1 MKLKQFKIENKQQFN
16 KILLMFCTI
25 LIAIVNYS
33 IAIVK
38 ENFYIAIIS
47 IMLIWIMNISWG
59 MANIKRRY
67 IFLGM
72 NLMIFVFILSRP
84 IISTFRM
91 DEWWYFSVETVWKSL
106 NAILISLLAILAGG
120 IVAEKIKLKNENE
133 EIKQYNNKIVKICMY
148 IMLVITFIIYFGTE
162 INKYLMFKNVD
173 YANIY
178 INNGIQYPIIIRV
191 LASLYGYVTIC
202 ILAMFPKKRETII
215 TLILYIISAIP
226 LFLLGSRNDI
236 VLKCVVAV
244 VYYLFRHYY
253 YPNNEKWIGKHLKI
267 TMIILI
273 PIAIIGLG
281 AYNYIRDDK
290 KVENTSPID
299 MFVDFFYKQG
309 TTYDTICQGFEN
321 EEKLKNQEYVIS
333 YTFGDFIDYILHST
347 ISQKIFK
354 TESLG
359 SGNSIKMATESNS
372 MAHHLSYIVLG
383 DTYLQGHG
391 RGTSFL
397 IEVYMDFGITGVVI
411 YSFLLGMLL
420 ILILKLCRS
429 KYIIIRYT
437 IFTILSNIWVLPR
450 YSAMGFLSF
459 IITPQFWIVIIM
471 LYGIEFITKKGTKI
485 FRKKIGAQ
493 QGGKNESTKIC

>member
-16 KILLMFCTI
+16 KILLMLCTI
-25 LIAIVNYS
+25 FIAIVNYTVA
-33 IAIVK
+33 IAK
-38 ENFYIAIIS
+38 ENFCIAIIS
-47 IMLIWIMNISWG
+47 IMFIWVMNISWG

-91 DEWWYFSVETVWKSL
+91 DEWWYFSIETVWKSL
-106 NAILISLLAILAGG
+106 NTILISLLAILAGG
-120 IVAEKIKLKNENE
+120 ITAEKIKFKNKDE

-148 IMLVITFIIYFGTE
+148 IMLGITFIIYFGTE
-162 INKYLMFKNVD
+162 INKYLIFKNVD

-178 INNGIQYPIIIRV
+178 INNGIQYPMIIRI

-215 TLILYIISAIP
+215 ILSLYIISAIP

-236 VLKCVVAV
+236 VLKCVVAI
-244 VYYLFRHYY
+244 VYYLFRYYY
-253 YPNNEKWIGKHLKI
+253 YPNNEKWIEKQHKI
-267 TMIILI
+267 AALIVI

-290 KVENTSPID
+290 KVENISPIN

-309 TTYDTICQGFEN
+309 TTFDTICQGFEN
-321 EEKLKNQEYVIS
+321 EEKLKNQEHVIS

-354 TESLG
+354 TDSLG

-383 DTYLQGHG
+383 DSYLNGHG

-397 IEVYMDFGITGVVI
+397 IEVYMDFGIIGVVI
-411 YSFLLGMLL
+411 YGFVLGMLL
-420 ILILKLCRS
+420 ILILKLCSSR
-429 KYIIIRYT
+429 YIILRY
-437 IFTILSNIWVLPR
+437 IAFTMLTNIWLLPR
-450 YSAMGFLSF
+450 YSAIGFLDF
-459 IITPQFWIVIIM
+459 IIVPQFWIVIIM
-471 LYGIEFITKKGTKI
+471 LYGIEFIS
-485 FRKKIGAQ
+485 KKIRGNGEINGQ
-493 QGGKNESTKIC
+493 